1 MECES
6 EDEWGDAMEALYIE
20 GMREREREEESPDAR
35 YAIAKF
41 LAYIR
46 DVRKRGRGRKKGKT
60 ARERHRKYG
69 ESRREEGRK

>member
-1 MECES
+1 MNQRMS
-6 EDEWGDAMEALYIE
+6 GGDAREALYIE
-20 GMREREREEESPDAR
+20 GMREREEESLDAR

-60 ARERHRKYG
+60 ARERHRK
-69 ESRREEGRK
+69 

>member
-1 MECES
+1 MNQRMNG
-6 EDEWGDAMEALYIE
+6 GDAREALYIE
-20 GMREREREEESPDAR
+20 GMREREREEESLDAR

-60 ARERHRKYG
+60 ARERHRK
-69 ESRREEGRK
+69 